1 MGENRDV
8 TKVYVLGWTRRKC
21 MEAREYFFRLSY
33 QQYQKGGREE
43 RVRWELEVIHSVMKL
58 MEQEKE
64 IYKDKAAA
72 LDESMSKI
80 ELKYSNSMQIE
91 RLIKGIM
98 KKNQNYILHKYFR
111 SAGLHYGIFLN
122 QKMHRSKQILFMMEV
137 T

>member
-1 MGENRDV
+1 
-8 TKVYVLGWTRRKC
+8 
-21 MEAREYFFRLSY
+21 
-33 QQYQKGGREE
+33 
-43 RVRWELEVIHSVMKL
+43 MKL

-98 KKNQNYILHKYFR
+98 KKESKSYDNKKSSQKAQPTVSKGGCGCGCN
-111 SAGLHYGIFLN
+111 SASEMEEIDEISI
-122 QKMHRSKQILFMMEV
+122 SK
-137 T
+137 

>member
-1 MGENRDV
+1 
-8 TKVYVLGWTRRKC
+8 

-64 IYKDKAAA
+64 IYKDKAA

-122 QKMHRSKQILFMMEV
+122 QKMHRSKQMLFMMEV